1 MLGPFLGPVEV
12 LRHNVQLHLKLARAR
27 GCVLVRNLTM
37 NCCLSPKWSV
47 SLETAAKPVGP
58 ASWPRSPPQGSQPR
72 GCPRA
77 TPAASPGPVSGKTPL
92 QFLPLSPQCTS
103 LLAVPD
109 TSALSYRPLSP
120 QTPPTARIFGF
131 GQHPFLLLD
140 VAGELLRPPQ
150 HRLPRR
156 ASERPL
162 ERSRRRGSD
171 ERPSDLV
178 HHPLRRTVWSGDP
191 PEDRHHHVV
200 AELSGGG
207 DARQVGAAFVGEHR
221 ERLELSSQHVGEHHR
236 VQRDERGFYVGVVD
250 GLYGRL

>member
-1 MLGPFLGPVEV
+1 MSFFFSSRRRHTRLVSDWSSDV
-12 LRHNVQLHLKLARAR
+12 CSSDLRHNVQLHLKLARAR

-120 QTPPTARIFGF
+120 QTPPTSRI
-131 GQHPFLLLD
+131 
-140 VAGELLRPPQ
+140 
-150 HRLPRR
+150 
-156 ASERPL
+156 
-162 ERSRRRGSD
+162 
-171 ERPSDLV
+171 
-178 HHPLRRTVWSGDP
+178 
-191 PEDRHHHVV
+191 
-200 AELSGGG
+200 
-207 DARQVGAAFVGEHR
+207 
-221 ERLELSSQHVGEHHR
+221 SQD
-236 VQRDERGFYVGVVD
+236 Q
-250 GLYGRL
+250 